1 MNRSKQ
7 LLRIARRIE
16 SLSRQAQPLARIVDQ
31 PEHESPGWLEAAAEL
46 RAVARECYTL
56 ALDTEDPDLI
66 AAAFTALAEGPGSPE
81 FERLLER
88 PPAPFVTNRGD
99 PTGSLV
105 DIPRHLRARADRRV
119 S

>member
-1 MNRSKQ
+1 MNKSKQ
-7 LLRIARRIE
+7 LLRIVRRIE

-31 PEHESPGWLEAAAEL
+31 TKHDSPEWLKAAADL

-56 ALDTEDPDLI
+56 ALDTGDPDLI

-88 PPAPFVTNRGD
+88 PAC
-99 PTGSLV
+99 L
-105 DIPRHLRARADRRV
+105 L
-119 S
+119 